1 MKNVR
6 LLAAISLKGAIS
18 TTIVVMSG
26 MASYYLSQLPFEATI
41 VYAHGMLWWAI
52 LLAIYVAAT
61 GMTDRW
67 LR

>member
-1 MKNVR
+1 
-6 LLAAISLKGAIS
+6 
-18 TTIVVMSG
+18 MSG